1 MAAKGTF
8 RTSPHSAGAERSPWV
23 APRVE
28 DLPRLT
34 ELTLAT
40 APIDGNCP
48 IGGGST
54 CF

>member
-1 MAAKGTF
+1 MADKGTV
-8 RTSPHSAGAERSPWV
+8 RTSPRSTAERRPWV

-34 ELTLAT
+34 QLTLAT
-40 APIDGNCP
+40 GDPIDGDC
-48 IGGGST
+48 GVGGST

>member
-1 MAAKGTF
+1 MVENGTV
-8 RTSPHSAGAERSPWV
+8 RTSPRTTAAERRPWI

-34 ELTLAT
+34 ELTLVT
-40 APIDGNCP
+40 APIEGTC
-48 IGGGST
+48 GVGGST

>member
-1 MAAKGTF
+1 MADQGTV
-8 RTSPHSAGAERSPWV
+8 RTSPRSAAERRPWI

-34 ELTLAT
+34 ELTLVT
-40 APIDGNCP
+40 APIDGNC
-48 IGGGST
+48 GVGGST

>member
-1 MAAKGTF
+1 MADQGTL
-8 RTSPHSAGAERSPWV
+8 RTSPRPAGAERLPWI

-34 ELTLAT
+34 ELTLLT
-40 APIDGNCP
+40 API
-48 IGGGST
+48 GGDCGVAGST

>member
-1 MAAKGTF
+1 MADNGTL
-8 RTSPHSAGAERSPWV
+8 RTSPRSTAAERRPWI

-34 ELTLAT
+34 ELTLAS
-40 APIDGNCP
+40 PIEGNC
-48 IGGGST
+48 GVGGST

>member
-1 MAAKGTF
+1 MADKGTI
-8 RTSPHSAGAERSPWV
+8 RTSPRSAERRPWI

-34 ELTLAT
+34 ELTLVT
-40 APIDGNCP
+40 APIDGDC
-48 IGGGST
+48 GVGGST